1 MTRAEKLR
9 EAEQGMQE
17 AFAQIGRVKSANRE
31 SGRMKIKPGDSKYL
45 CAQPCLEHVKRN
57 RAEVKRVLDENRELL
72 DRYRLLLKHPS
83 FGETYA
89 PREYA
94 TQSLSAQPIS
104 TFSSFHRLW
113 ITHVA
118 FEFANGNLEAAFADL
133 EHDIVLLRALLR
145 GARQYINAMGPRF
158 SLENDVALLA
168 EMVVARPAAEQQF
181 NDQIEA
187 MLAPLTSDELSWMR
201 FIKTEMTIYLNSM
214 LESPG
219 TLDEWLLSPFF
230 KRNAT
235 VNRLYAAQR
244 LIYEW
249 NEFSASQDEAMRQR
263 IAQANQKLRF
273 PYWSFAYN
281 PVGKWELS
289 EMDFN
294 AYIDYFERYYDFDGL
309 RRLVALG
316 ARLAPHAQGDIPSL
330 IEKSDASVT
339 DPYTAKPMKWD
350 AVRKQVYFE
359 PRSERWLKRKQPPI
373 GGVQGRIGLKLL
385 P

>member
-1 MTRAEKLR
+1 
-9 EAEQGMQE
+9 
-17 AFAQIGRVKSANRE
+17 
-31 SGRMKIKPGDSKYL
+31 
-45 CAQPCLEHVKRN
+45 
-57 RAEVKRVLDENRELL
+57 VLDENRELL
-72 DRYRLLLKHPS
+72 DRYRLLMKQPS
-83 FGETYA
+83 VGETYV

-94 TQSLSAQPIS
+94 TQSQS
-104 TFSSFHRLW
+104 TERIFGFSSFHRLW

-118 FEFANGNLEAAFADL
+118 FEFDNGNLEAAFADL
-133 EHDIVLLRALLR
+133 EHDIVLLRALLK
-145 GARQYINAMGPRF
+145 GAPDPVYKEAATYA
-158 SLENDVALLA
+158 LETDVALLA
-168 EMVVARPAAEQQF
+168 EIVVARPGAARQF
-181 NDQIEA
+181 NNRIEA
-187 MLAPLTSDELSWMR
+187 MLTPLTSEELRWTR
-201 FIKTEMTIYLNSM
+201 LDKAQMTAGINAR
-214 LESPG
+214 LEP
-219 TLDEWLLSPFF
+219 TPDNVYDWPLWPFF
-230 KRNAT
+230 KRNAS
-235 VNRLYAAQR
+235 VNRLYAAHR

-263 IAQANQKLRF
+263 IAQATQKLRF

-339 DPYTAKPMKWD
+339 DPYTGKPIKWD